1 MADAY
6 GMLTF
11 DKSTDCEFDG
21 LKLEKLINEFE
32 WDNSGIRWKFDEES
46 GYLWIERESFFGQPQ
61 YPTVYPRF
69 TSLYRVEGDDGELR
83 DVSPVDMREEDFEHI
98 CDGEDEICDLE
109 SLSKAFSPL
118 IKNGWI
124 EIACTANEKARYV
137 YFESLR
143 IYADGKALRR
153 SIYSGPMT
161 SPVDNFEEFSPQE
174 MAV

>member
-11 DKSTDCEFDG
+11 DKSKDCEFDG
-21 LKLEKLINEFE
+21 MEMVKLLNGFE
-32 WDNSGIRWKFDEES
+32 WDSSGMKWKFDEES

-69 TSLYRVEGDDGELR
+69 TSLYWVEGEDGELR
-83 DVSPVDMREEDFEHI
+83 DVIAADMEKEDFEHI
-98 CDGEDEICDLE
+98 CESEDEICDLE
-109 SLSKAFSPL
+109 SLSKAISPL
-118 IKNGWI
+118 IKKGWI

-143 IYADGKALRR
+143 IHADGKAFRR